1 MEEIIFREPVV
12 EDSENIVSFYNRV
25 GGETTFLSFE
35 KDEYPLSVEEQ
46 RASIESTAASPNN
59 IMLLALDGEEIVG
72 IGTISSSWKIKS
84 RHSGELGIVVEQA
97 HQGQGIG
104 SEIIRRLIE
113 WCKEND
119 YTTRIQ
125 LDTRCDNEK
134 AVELYQKFGFEIE
147 GRIKNST
154 LLDGTYYDLYI
165 MGMMVK

>member
-1 MEEIIFREPVV
+1 MGEIIFREPVV
-12 EDSENIVSFYNRV
+12 NDAENIVSFYNRV

-46 RASIESTAASPNN
+46 KASIESTAASPNN
-59 IMLLALDGEEIVG
+59 LMLLVLDGEDIVG

-104 SEIIRRLIE
+104 TEIIKRLIE
-113 WCKEND
+113 WCKENG